1 MQKNLLLVFVKNPEL
16 GKCKTRL
23 AATIGD
29 EKALTF
35 YRNMLQHTKP
45 IVEDVQA
52 DKQIH
57 YSAYIDQDDI
67 WPNDGDFS
75 KQLQESGDLGDK
87 MKAAF
92 KAGFEAGY
100 ERVSIIGSD
109 CYTITST
116 IINGAFRALESKD
129 AVLGPSTDG
138 GYYLVGMQH
147 LIPEIFESKNWST
160 ESVTPDTIK
169 DFETQ
174 GKSYEL
180 LTALTDIDT
189 EADLM
194 TIPTAA
200 RNLLLSNK

>member
-35 YRNMLQHTKP
+35 YKNMLQHTKP
-45 IVEDVQA
+45 IVEDVTA
-52 DKQIH
+52 DKQIY
-57 YSAYIDQDDI
+57 YSAYVDRDDL

-87 MKAAF
+87 MKASF
-92 KAGFEAGY
+92 KAGFKAGY
-100 ERVSIIGSD
+100 ERICIIGSD
-109 CYTITST
+109 CYAITPT
-116 IINGAFRALESKD
+116 LINGAFRVLESKD

-147 LIPEIFESKNWST
+147 LIPEIFEGKNWST
-160 ESVTPDTIK
+160 ESVTPDTLK

-174 GKSYEL
+174 GKSYAL
-180 LTALTDIDT
+180 LIALTDIDT
-189 EADLM
+189 EADLI
-194 TIPTAA
+194 TIPVAA
-200 RNLLLSNK
+200 RNLLLSEK